1 MSKDLGQFKDKQY
14 ISLET
19 YRKNGQPVVTPVWFV
34 MDGNFIDIVTR
45 SKTGKVKRV
54 RNNPKVRVVISDF
67 KGKPK
72 GSWHEGTA
80 QFLSEE
86 ESTLAVKRRDK
97 KYGIKAKLAS
107 LFTSRNG
114 NFVAIRVTL
123 S

>member
-1 MSKDLGQFKDKQY
+1 MSKDLGQFKDQQY

-19 YRKNGQPVVTPVWFV
+19 YRKNGQPVATPVWFV
-34 MDGNFIDIVTR
+34 MDDNFIDIVTR

-54 RNNPKVRVVISDF
+54 RNNPHVRVVVSDF

-80 QFLSEE
+80 QFLSGD
-86 ESTLAVKRRDK
+86 ESALAVKKRDK

-114 NFVAIRVTL
+114 KYVVIRVTL
-123 S
+123 N